1 MLKSMTGFGGGEAA
15 LGAEE
20 ISVEV
25 RSWNHK
31 FCEVKVRLPR
41 ELSALEPNVSRLV
54 KDRLARGSIEVLIKR
69 AGTSFSPAV
78 PVANLELAKRYQAA
92 ISSIAREL
100 NLSPDFSVLDLAGQP
115 GVIRLEEREVDVEST
130 WPALEAALKSALEKL
145 TQMRRTEGETLQA
158 ELQGRLGRVQAIAS
172 EVRALAPR
180 AVEEYRQRL
189 LDRIS
194 ELSRGIAVEPQRIA
208 QEVAFFA
215 ERSDIEEEIARLS
228 SHLQQF
234 RALFDSPE
242 PAGRRMEFLVQE
254 MNREINTTGAKSQH
268 SEIASR
274 VVAIKAELERIREQV
289 QNVE

>member
-1 MLKSMTGFGGGEAA
+1 MLKSMTGFGAGKAA
-15 LGAEE
+15 LGTEE
-20 ISVEV
+20 VSVEV

-41 ELSALEPNVSRLV
+41 ELSALEPSISRMVKERVS
-54 KDRLARGSIEVLIKR
+54 RGSIEVLIR
-69 AGTSFSPAV
+69 RLGVPSSGAV
-78 PVANLELAKRYQAA
+78 PMADLGLAKRYQVAL
-92 ISSIAREL
+92 SSIAQEL
-100 NLSPDFSVLDLAGQP
+100 KLSPDINLREIAGQS
-115 GVIRLEEREVDVEST
+115 GVIRLEEREVDAEAT
-130 WPALEAALKSALEKL
+130 WPALEAALNGALEKL
-145 TQMRRTEGETLQA
+145 GQMRRAEGQALEA
-158 ELQGRLGRVQAIAS
+158 ELQSRLGRVEAIAA
-172 EVRALAPR
+172 EVRSLAPR

-189 LDRIS
+189 LQRIS

-254 MNREINTTGAKSQH
+254 MNREINTTGAKSQLG
-268 SEIASR
+268 EISAR
-274 VVAIKAELERIREQV
+274 VVAIKVELERIREQV